1 MNNKNPQIIKGI
13 FKELAGGAKHILSD
27 LNDAVNTDDE
37 FYPSNAEIPA
47 FLSENNIKSSELA
60 QTMLTSEL
68 SSNQADAT
76 YLDID
81 ISEDIDE
88 KQIKVRGIENV
99 GDAKI
104 VIIRVKALMAQLRD
118 KAGITF
124 RLHIPK
130 D

>member
-13 FKELAGGAKHILSD
+13 FKELAGGAKNILSD
-27 LNDAVNTDDE
+27 LNDAVNTEEE
-37 FYPSNAEIPA
+37 FYPSAAEIPA
-47 FLSENNIKSSELA
+47 FLSENNIKSSNLA
-60 QTMLTSEL
+60 QTILESEL
-68 SSNQADAT
+68 SSNQEETA

-88 KQIKVRGIENV
+88 KQIKVRGMENV
-99 GDAKI
+99 GEAKI
-104 VIIRVKALMAQLRD
+104 VIIRVKALMAQLRE

-124 RLHIPK
+124 KLHIPK